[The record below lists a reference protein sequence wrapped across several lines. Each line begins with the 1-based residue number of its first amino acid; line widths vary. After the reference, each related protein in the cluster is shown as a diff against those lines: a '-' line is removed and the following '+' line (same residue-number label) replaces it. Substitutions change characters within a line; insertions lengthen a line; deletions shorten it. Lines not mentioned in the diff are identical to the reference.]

1 MSDGGR
7 APTAP
12 GQPKKTGQRRI
23 TKRADI
29 AEGWRL
35 FRPFADEVLTPH
47 RHRILVGSAS
57 AVAVVVSATSHLL
70 YARTDVAS
78 QASAI
83 LLALATG
90 IFAAQIVSWVLLR
103 IWRPPV
109 DEVERVK
116 GAGSMPGDF
125 SDDEIRR
132 AWAEGRE
139 PQTPIA
145 KRLAVAHRARIYRA
159 IAPRTILGTFAGAMW
174 FVPFLLA
181 AIALL
186 PHLGFFAG
194 AFSAITTI
202 VTPFTLLGALGR
214 TTAAIETAPSV
225 PDHLEADGRR
235 KAQPRRILGTD
246 HPDDYT

>member
-1 MSDGGR
+1 MTVKG
-7 APTAP
+7 ATKP
-12 GQPKKTGQRRI
+12 RRI

-35 FRPFADEVLTPH
+35 FRPFADEVLTS
-47 RHRILVGSAS
+47 RRRRALLGSAS
-57 AVAVVVSATSHLL
+57 AVGVVVSAASHLL
-70 YARTDVAS
+70 YARTDVANE
-78 QASAI
+78 AGAI

-90 IFAAQIVSWVLLR
+90 VFAAQIVSWVLLR
-103 IWRPPV
+103 LWRPPV
-109 DEVERVK
+109 GEVERVK

-145 KRLAVAHRARIYRA
+145 KRLAAADRARIYRA
-159 IAPRTILGTFAGAMW
+159 IAPRTIVGTLAGATW
-174 FVPFLLA
+174 FVPFVLA

-186 PHLGFFAG
+186 PHLGVFAG
-194 AFSAITTI
+194 AFGAITTV
-202 VTPFTLLGALGR
+202 VTPFTLLAALGR
-214 TTAAIETAPSV
+214 TTAAIETAPDV

-235 KAQPRRILGTD
+235 KSQPRRILGTD